1 MWVAKGPLSFLGL
14 TTVAK
19 RCLCLN
25 VGQTQP
31 ARRNLQFVVA
41 LVDCVLTFSSLAIGL
56 GVIFGVAALADMGI
70 IDGLMLKMFLS
81 IVCPL
86 VTMTQFA
93 SPTPVVMEAL
103 RKLDVQNLPT
113 PVFISQAACNILGT
127 AYAIR
132 IQNSTVLVNNM
143 FGLACQTLFIGS
155 CHYVKA
161 GNRQWMWH
169 SIKAQVIYC
178 SGLYVCVEVISLD
191 ALGQVITIFNL
202 ILFAV
207 PLASLGTILKT
218 RNAASLPTAMTVV
231 STLANAVWS
240 VYALLIKDMVVLVP
254 SVLGFVL
261 CAFQVLV
268 LLWCHNKLPFDL
280 SFLLLPCRSSG
291 PPTKKIAPVV
301 GEFGLPEENPE
312 VTPSAIGNEVIS
324 DMEI

>member
-1 MWVAKGPLSFLGL
+1 MWVAKAP
-14 TTVAK
+14 K
-19 RCLCLN
+19 
-25 VGQTQP
+25 
-31 ARRNLQFVVA
+31 RNLQVVVA
-41 LVDCVLTFSSLAIGL
+41 LVDCALTFSSLAIGL

-70 IDGLMLKMFLS
+70 INGPMLQTVLAV
-81 IVCPL
+81 ICPM

-93 SPTPVVMEAL
+93 SPTPVVLEGL
-103 RKLDVQNLPT
+103 RKLDVQNLPK

-127 AYAIR
+127 SYAIR

-143 FGLACQTLFIGS
+143 FGLACQTLFLAS

-161 GNRQWMWH
+161 ANRQWITH
-169 SIKAQVIYC
+169 TIQAQVIYC
-178 SGLYVCVEVISLD
+178 LGLYVCVKVISLD
-191 ALGQVITIFNL
+191 ALGQVITVFNL

-231 STLANAVWS
+231 STCANAVWS
-240 VYALLIKDMVVLVP
+240 MYALLIKDMVVLVP

-280 SFLLLPCRSSG
+280 SFLMLPCRSSG
-291 PPTKKIAPVV
+291 SPAKKVVPVV
-301 GEFGLPEENPE
+301 DEFGLPEENPE
-312 VTPSAIGNEVIS
+312 VTPSAIGNEIIS